1 MSKQRIQLFNLKNSK
16 PVKFPSNSIFIV
28 LFAILGLIFSVM
40 LVGVFITSSHQG
52 LSCLTWPLCPNGFD
66 FPPPKY
72 LYEHLHRSLIFVL
85 AIILFSFTFF
95 SLKKIQNKK
104 FLTKLIIASIILTT
118 QIALGWLV
126 INSRLH
132 PIVVATHLSTAVAL
146 FGIILIALLSVYSEL
161 RKEKIKI

>member
-1 MSKQRIQLFNLKNSK
+1 LENSK
-16 PVKFPSNSIFIV
+16 PIKFPSNPIFIV
-28 LFAILGLIFSVM
+28 LFVIMGLIFSIM
-40 LVGVFITSSHQG
+40 LIGVFITSSHQG

-72 LYEHLHRSLIFVL
+72 LYEHLHRSLIL
-85 AIILFSFTFF
+85 ILGIILFSFTFF
-95 SLKKIQNKK
+95 SLKKIQNNK
-104 FLTKLIIASIILTT
+104 FLTKLIIASTILTT

-146 FGIILIALLSVYSEL
+146 FGIILIALISVYKQL
-161 RKEKIKI
+161 REEKIKI

>member
-1 MSKQRIQLFNLKNSK
+1 LKNSK
-16 PVKFPSNSIFIV
+16 PIKFPSNSIFIV

-40 LVGVFITSSHQG
+40 LVGVFITASHQG

-66 FPPPKY
+66 LPPPKY

-85 AIILFSFTFF
+85 AITLFSFTFF

-104 FLTKLIIASIILTT
+104 FLTKLIVASIILST
-118 QIALGWLV
+118 QLALGWLV

-146 FGIILIALLSVYSEL
+146 FGIILIALLSVHNEF